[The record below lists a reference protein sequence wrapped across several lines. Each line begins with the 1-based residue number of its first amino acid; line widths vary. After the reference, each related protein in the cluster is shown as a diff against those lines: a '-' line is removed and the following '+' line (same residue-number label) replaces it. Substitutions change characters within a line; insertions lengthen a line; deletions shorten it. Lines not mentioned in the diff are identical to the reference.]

1 MTAIEAM
8 TGAVADEIFG
18 KGFALSEARRDFCLK
33 VARAAL
39 IALRDCGVTEPMRAA
54 CLYVAATYSGYGE
67 EDELD
72 VGFRAMLD
80 AAIDEG

>member
-39 IALRDCGVTEPMRAA
+39 IALRDCQLHVDTILAGVN
-54 CLYVAATYSGYGE
+54 SGPAR
-67 EDELD
+67 DPHEL
-72 VGFRAMLD
+72 VTLVFRAMLD
-80 AAIDEG
+80 AAIKEG